1 MKSSLPLGRIA
12 GVRVQVDVSAVSIV
26 VIPILSLAFGR
37 LPLALP
43 GRSTVAHLAAVVGFV
58 SPSNVSRTLPLAS
71 LTRPNTPARGAD
83 RWPAHP
89 GT

>member
-43 GRSTVAHLAAVVGFV
+43 GTSTVHLAAVVGFV